1 MNEQIYILLAQEGG
15 PGGLFDI
22 GATLPL
28 VALQFLILM
37 FVLNSIL
44 YNPLITSMNQRNEYI
59 LDNLSKASEMLITA
73 EELTTQYETDLATT
87 KKEAQQ
93 EISQLQK
100 MQTLQQKESF
110 DSELA
115 TSQKGIDT
123 LVSKILDN
131 FAGKKETVLA
141 GLGTEI
147 DSLSAQMV
155 TKLFAGRA

>member
-1 MNEQIYILLAQEGG
+1 
-15 PGGLFDI
+15 
-22 GATLPL
+22 
-28 VALQFLILM
+28 M
-37 FVLNSIL
+37 FILNSIL
-44 YNPLITSMNQRNEYI
+44 YNPLITLMNQRNEYI

-100 MQTLQQKESF
+100 MQKESF

>member
-1 MNEQIYILLAQEGG
+1 MRSNHIMSSFKKHDHSICSDRYKASIEKYCHQNNLKLTPLRQKVVEILIRDHKPLAAYE
-15 PGGLFDI
+15 
-22 GATLPL
+22 
-28 VALQFLILM
+28 
-37 FVLNSIL
+37 
-44 YNPLITSMNQRNEYI
+44 I

-100 MQTLQQKESF
+100 MQKESF

>member
-1 MNEQIYILLAQEGG
+1 MNEQIFILLAQEGG

-44 YNPLITSMNQRNEYI
+44 YNPLITLMNQRNEYI

-100 MQTLQQKESF
+100 MQKESF

>member
-1 MNEQIYILLAQEGG
+1 
-15 PGGLFDI
+15 
-22 GATLPL
+22 
-28 VALQFLILM
+28 
-37 FVLNSIL
+37 
-44 YNPLITSMNQRNEYI
+44 MNQRNEYI

-100 MQTLQQKESF
+100 MQKESF

>member
-1 MNEQIYILLAQEGG
+1 
-15 PGGLFDI
+15 
-22 GATLPL
+22 
-28 VALQFLILM
+28 
-37 FVLNSIL
+37 
-44 YNPLITSMNQRNEYI
+44 
-59 LDNLSKASEMLITA
+59 
-73 EELTTQYETDLATT
+73 
-87 KKEAQQ
+87 
-93 EISQLQK
+93 
-100 MQTLQQKESF
+100 MQNESF

-115 TSQKGIDT
+115 KSQKGIDT

>member
-1 MNEQIYILLAQEGG
+1 MNDQIFIALAAEEK
-15 PGGLFDI
+15 GGLFDF

-28 VALQFLILM
+28 VAIEFLLLM
-37 FVLNSIL
+37 FVLNLIL
-44 YNPLITSMNQRNEYI
+44 YNPLVTLMNQRNEYI

-100 MQTLQQKESF
+100 MQKESF